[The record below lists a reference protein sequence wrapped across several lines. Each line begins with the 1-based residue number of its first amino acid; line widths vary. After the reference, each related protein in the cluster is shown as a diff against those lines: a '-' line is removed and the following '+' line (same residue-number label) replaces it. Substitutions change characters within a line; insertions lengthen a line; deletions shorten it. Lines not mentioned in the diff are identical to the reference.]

1 MGLQRNAIA
10 TRCNPIAMPMRM
22 QCDGAVAIGML
33 LQCDCNATRCDC
45 NATAL
50 FGRRPPSSSVFPK
63 AHGKKGGDVRGEGE
77 GRWFL
82 PPGPRGHEGGRRKD
96 AIATQCDCNAMRLP
110 RNAMRLQFNAIA
122 MRCECNAMQCDFN
135 AAQLQCNGDGAI
147 GRLMQSASQCALI
160 ALQRNAIAVF
170 LAIFLF
176 RLSPG

>member
-1 MGLQRNAIA
+1 MFLFDDCNAILLHCNATQCECSAMGLQRNAIA

-110 RNAMRLQFNAIA
+110 RNAMRLQWDAVA
-122 MRCECNAMQCDFN
+122 LQCDCNAMQ
-135 AAQLQCNGDGAI
+135 LQCNANAM
-147 GRLMQSASQCALI
+147 RC
-160 ALQRNAIAVF
+160 NAISMQLNCNAMGTM
-170 LAIFLF
+170 
-176 RLSPG
+176 P